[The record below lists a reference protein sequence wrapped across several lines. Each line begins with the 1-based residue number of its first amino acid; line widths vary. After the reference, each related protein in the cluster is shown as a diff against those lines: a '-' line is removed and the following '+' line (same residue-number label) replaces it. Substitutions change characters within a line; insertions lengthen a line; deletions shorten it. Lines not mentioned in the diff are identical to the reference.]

1 MSKDY
6 PWYKNYQK
14 DVPKEVDYKSQYSSL
29 VDIFHQ
35 SCQKYSSL
43 NSFTNMGSSLNYGE
57 LKVHADHF
65 TSYLQ
70 HFLGIKKGDRVAI
83 MLPNILQYP
92 VVLFGALQA
101 GATVVNVNPLYTP
114 RELDH
119 QLNDSEAETII
130 ILDNFAHTL
139 ERVYRKTKV
148 KNIVVTSIGDM
159 FPLHK
164 RLLVNFMV
172 KYVKKMVPAYAL
184 PQVTTL
190 RSALQ
195 KGSLESPMAV
205 EIKLSDYAFLQYTGG
220 TTGVSKGAI
229 LTHENIVANV
239 VQTTAWIS
247 PLLVEGQEKIIT
259 PLPLYHIF
267 SLTANCLLFMS
278 YGGENILITNPRDIP
293 KFIKTL
299 STVPFTAM
307 TGVNTLFFTLLAHHE
322 FQNLDFSHLKISLA
336 GGMAVKSS
344 VALDWQKV
352 TGKVLCQAYG
362 LTETSPGACIN
373 PMNSLKFNGSVGLPI
388 SSTVVDIRDKDGK
401 SVKQGEEGEVCIS
414 GPQVMQGYW
423 KREDATK
430 DVITEDGFFKTG
442 DIGKIDEDGYV
453 FLVDR
458 KKDMILVSGFNVYPN
473 EVEEVVVTHPSIL
486 DCAAVGIAD
495 EKSGEVVKIFCVKK
509 DPHVTENEVLDYC
522 KKQLT
527 GYKVPKFIEFRDE
540 LPKNN
545 IGKILRRKLKEEKK
559 ET

>member
-35 SCQKYSSL
+35 SCEKYSSL
-43 NSFTNMGSSLNYGE
+43 KSFTNMGCSINYGE
-57 LKVHADHF
+57 LKIHADHF

-159 FPLHK
+159 FPIHK

-172 KYVKKMVPAYAL
+172 KYVKKMVPAFAL

-205 EIKLSDYAFLQYTGG
+205 DVELSDYAFLQYTGG

-307 TGVNTLFFTLLAHHE
+307 TGVNTLFYALLAHHE

-344 VALDWQKV
+344 VALEWQKV

-388 SSTVVDIRDKDGK
+388 SSTVVDIRDKDGQ
-401 SVKQGEEGEVCIS
+401 SVKQGEAGEVCIS
-414 GPQVMQGYW
+414 GPQVMKGYW

-442 DIGKIDEDGYV
+442 DIGKINEDGYV

-473 EVEEVVVTHPSIL
+473 EIEEVVVTHPSIL

-509 DPHVTENEVLDYC
+509 DPHITENEVLDYC

-545 IGKILRRKLKEEKK
+545 IGKILRRKLKEKGA
-559 ET
+559 

>member
-35 SCQKYSSL
+35 SCEKYSSL
-43 NSFTNMGSSLNYGE
+43 KSFTNMGCSINYGE
-57 LKVHADHF
+57 LKIHADHF

-159 FPLHK
+159 FPIHK

-172 KYVKKMVPAYAL
+172 KYVKKMVPAFAL

-195 KGSLESPMAV
+195 KGALESPMAV
-205 EIKLSDYAFLQYTGG
+205 DVELSDYAFLQYTGG

-307 TGVNTLFFTLLAHHE
+307 TGVNTLFYALLAHHE

-344 VALDWQKV
+344 VALEWQKV

-388 SSTVVDIRDKDGK
+388 SSTVVDIRDKDGQ
-401 SVKQGEEGEVCIS
+401 SVKQGEAGEVCIS
-414 GPQVMQGYW
+414 GPQVMKGYW

-442 DIGKIDEDGYV
+442 DIGKINEDGYV

-473 EVEEVVVTHPSIL
+473 EIEEVVVTHPSIL

-509 DPHVTENEVLDYC
+509 DPHITENEVLDYC

-545 IGKILRRKLKEEKK
+545 IGKILRRKLKEKGA
-559 ET
+559 